1 MGIEDE
7 EGEGGGELE
16 DEGRD
21 GGSGR
26 GIHIHDSHRLQE
38 L

>member
-1 MGIEDE
+1 MMGIEDE

-26 GIHIHDSHRLQE
+26 GWRKGHPYP
-38 L
+38 